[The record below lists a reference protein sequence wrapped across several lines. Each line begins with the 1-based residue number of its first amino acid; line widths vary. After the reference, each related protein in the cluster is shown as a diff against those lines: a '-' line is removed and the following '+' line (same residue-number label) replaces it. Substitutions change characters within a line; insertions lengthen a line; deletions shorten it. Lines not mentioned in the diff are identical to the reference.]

1 MNRLA
6 RRNTREEGSLAGHA
20 NATADVRIHVSLSSG
35 DAEATVWGCDLS
47 DDSVRFSADHTTR
60 VERRAENTNGGKNT
74 NGKIPTMR
82 VTDKGQVTIPKHI
95 RDAAGIGPGS
105 EVEFELRD
113 NVIVVRKR
121 NDGPTRGRRLAE
133 RLRGRGDVE
142 MSTDEIM
149 ALTRGD

>member
-1 MNRLA
+1 
-6 RRNTREEGSLAGHA
+6 
-20 NATADVRIHVSLSSG
+20 
-35 DAEATVWGCDLS
+35 
-47 DDSVRFSADHTTR
+47 
-60 VERRAENTNGGKNT
+60 
-74 NGKIPTMR
+74 MR

-113 NVIVVRKR
+113 EVIVVHKR

-133 RLRGRGDVE
+133 RLRGRGDVD